1 MSRSRAARRRAAG
14 ATFVLALLT
23 ALSLAL
29 APAANAHDELVSSS
43 PGSGDTVAP
52 PGALTLTY
60 SERLVDTGY
69 RVVVRG
75 PSGEVRGDVRVSGDQ
90 VVTRFAEP
98 LAAGPYDVVW
108 RVVSA
113 DGHPVSGKLSFRV
126 RAVATPSAS
135 PRPAS
140 PSGSARTSATASPA
154 TTSPSST
161 SASSSAAAPTSA
173 ASSSP
178 TTGARP
184 TSGTGGRS
192 GLVLGV
198 VVAAVV
204 AAAAALGLSRRN
216 RGAGR

>member
-1 MSRSRAARRRAAG
+1 VS
-14 ATFVLALLT
+14 
-23 ALSLAL
+23 SLAL
-29 APAANAHDELVSSS
+29 APAASAHDKLKSSS

-140 PSGSARTSATASPA
+140 PSGSARTSATASPS
-154 TTSPSST
+154 TTSPAAT
-161 SASSSAAAPTSA
+161 SPSSAAAPTSA

-178 TTGARP
+178 TTGAQP

-198 VVAAVV
+198 VLAAVV